1 MIANN
6 MPAYRDA
13 LLKMGKVKI
22 KQIFSKD
29 IEDIFREMFTE
40 PLSKIQPPD
49 GTRVIL
55 IDALDELP
63 ANAKTRVLRLISE
76 NFLNLPEWL
85 RLFITSRNE
94 AVIKMHL
101 RKFSP
106 YDLLV
111 NEQKNLQDLRTYLR
125 SLASP
130 YFKDFDV
137 VDLKVDIRSKFR
149 IEIKDEILKLIGENF
164 LASRMVYDD
173 AVSQTDQEGL
183 KKLQEV
189 RDVRP
194 PDRELRQQFS
204 TLREGYVLCKKVH
217 PMVWKVLQSIAG
229 SSVQV
234 LDGGLKTEKSA
245 ERKLE
250 KEYDGDASRLKDL
263 VRFSIIAEEP
273 SLLLATMQHLET
285 LEGWKMISCK
295 NKYASPTPLGYRDVN
310 TCFRVS
316 SLGNDDLLIEIQFHL
331 KIVIEVKEKAH
342 KFYEKIRVELP
353 NICKGSADQDKLQAY
368 IKQRLDSSVLDAAV
382 EKMEKKTEGLFVYA
396 KLLGD
401 HIERVAEKKQG
412 KLTLEDVTT
421 LPDGL
426 DEVYQE
432 NFSRV
437 FPGGTG
443 DERWQSS
450 KQLVA
455 LIVAAR
461 EPIPVALAR
470 EVLKWNQDAEEKTLS
485 NLSLLFPVR
494 QGRVH
499 VYHKTVVDWLQNM
512 KRSAEAF
519 YVSPKDVASAHE
531 RLAHT
536 CLALLEKG
544 QDTKE
549 FLGYPLKFVLPH
561 TCQAGNQQAGTKQ
574 SVEIQNLRN
583 RAMDLLLTFDYLYRR
598 VELSPVKLLEDVVAL
613 EEVVTSSMKKES
625 ERQKALKLLRSG
637 IRLSMQGLLFDF
649 R

>member
-1 MIANN
+1 
-6 MPAYRDA
+6 MPAYHA
-13 LLKMGKVKI
+13 ELLKIGI
-22 KQIFSKD
+22 KQTFSKD
-29 IEDIFREMFTE
+29 IEDFFRELFTE

-49 GTRVIL
+49 GTPVCVIL

-63 ANAKTRVLRLISE
+63 ADAKKRVLRLIRE
-76 NFLNLPEWL
+76 NFLHLPTWL

-94 AVIKMHL
+94 EVIKL
-101 RKFSP
+101 NLSKFSP

-111 NEQKNLQDLRTYLR
+111 DEQKNLQDLRTYLR

-137 VDLKVDIRSKFR
+137 VDLKVDIRSKFG
-149 IEIKDEILKLIGENF
+149 IEIKDEALKLIGENF
-164 LASRMVYDD
+164 LASRKVYED

-204 TLREGYVLCKKVH
+204 TLSEGYVLCKQGH
-217 PMVWKVLQSIAG
+217 PIVWKVLQSIAG
-229 SSVQV
+229 SNVQV
-234 LDGGLKTEKSA
+234 KDGGLKTEESA
-245 ERKLE
+245 QRKL
-250 KEYDGDASRLKDL
+250 KDEYGGDASRLKDL
-263 VRFSIIAEEP
+263 VRFSMIADDP
-273 SLLLATMQHLET
+273 RHLIEIMNQ
-285 LEGWKMISCK
+285 LQNLQGWKMMSCK
-295 NKYASPTPLGYRDVN
+295 NKYASPTPLGYRDLN
-310 TCFRVS
+310 TCFRVP
-316 SLGNDDLLIEIQFHL
+316 LRNNYLLCEIQFHL
-331 KIVIEVKEKAH
+331 KKVVEVKEKAH
-342 KFYEKIRVELP
+342 EFYENIRVELP
-353 NICKGSADQDKLQAY
+353 KICKDSADQDKLQAY

-382 EKMEKKTEGLFVYA
+382 DKMEKKTEGLFVYA

-401 HIERVAEKKQG
+401 HIKGVAKKNQN
-412 KLTLEDVTT
+412 KLTLEDVTA

-437 FPGGTG
+437 FPE
-443 DERWQSS
+443 DQRWQSS

-470 EVLKWNQDAEEKTLS
+470 EVLKWNQESEKAILS

-494 QGRVH
+494 QGRIH
-499 VYHKTVVDWLQNM
+499 VYHKTVVDWLVKT
-512 KRSAEAF
+512 KRSEETF

-544 QDTKE
+544 QDTEE
-549 FLGYPLKFVLPH
+549 FLKYPLKFVLPH
-561 TCQAGNQQAGTKQ
+561 TCQAGNPQASTKPT
-574 SVEIQNLRN
+574 VEIQNLRN
-583 RAMDLLLTFDYLYRR
+583 RAIDLLLTFDHLYRR

-613 EEVVTSSMKKES
+613 EEVVRSSMKKGS

-649 R
+649 RYVITVGLLQT